1 MKRTRNLSCTA
12 KKISHPLGVRND
24 KNNGEIL
31 KDHNYYIYIIS
42 NWNNKVIY
50 VGMTNDIERRIYEHK
65 NKIFEGFSKK
75 YNLNKLV
82 YYEYTNDVNAAI
94 QREKQI
100 KKWRREKK
108 NNLIES
114 MNPEWKDLAKELFK

>member
-1 MKRTRNLSCTA
+1 
-12 KKISHPLGVRND
+12 
-24 KNNGEIL
+24 
-31 KDHNYYIYIIS
+31 
-42 NWNNKVIY
+42 
-50 VGMTNDIERRIYEHK
+50 MTNDLERRIYEHK

-100 KKWRREKK
+100 NKWRREKK
-108 NNLIES
+108 NSLVES
-114 MNPEWKDLAKELFK
+114 RNPEWKDLADELFK

>member
-1 MKRTRNLSCTA
+1 M
-12 KKISHPLGVRND
+12 
-24 KNNGEIL
+24 

-50 VGMTNDIERRIYEHK
+50 IGVTSDIVKRIYQHK
-65 NKIFEGFSKK
+65 HKFFKGFSNK

-82 YYEYTNDVNAAI
+82 YYEHFTDINFAI
-94 QREKQI
+94 RREKEI

-108 NNLIES
+108 NKLIEN
-114 MNPEWKDLAKELFK
+114 MNKEWIDLSLQFQNGKEIKDEAS

>member
-1 MKRTRNLSCTA
+1 MK
-12 KKISHPLGVRND
+12 D
-24 KNNGEIL
+24 Y
-31 KDHNYYIYIIS
+31 NYYIYIIS

-50 VGMTNDIERRIYEHK
+50 VGMTNDLERRIYEHK
-65 NKIFEGFSKK
+65 SKIFEGFSKK

-94 QREKQI
+94 RREKEI

-108 NNLIES
+108 NKLIES
-114 MNPEWKDLAKELFK
+114 MNPEWKDLAEEIFK

>member
-1 MKRTRNLSCTA
+1 
-12 KKISHPLGVRND
+12 
-24 KNNGEIL
+24 
-31 KDHNYYIYIIS
+31 
-42 NWNNKVIY
+42 
-50 VGMTNDIERRIYEHK
+50 MTNDLERRIYEHK

-82 YYEYTNDVNAAI
+82 YYEYTNDVTAAI
-94 QREKQI
+94 LREKQV

-114 MNPEWKDLAKELFK
+114 MNPEWKDLAEELFK

>member
-1 MKRTRNLSCTA
+1 MQ
-12 KKISHPLGVRND
+12 
-24 KNNGEIL
+24 L
-31 KDHNYYIYIIS
+31 KHHNYYIYIIS

-50 VGMTNDIERRIYEHK
+50 VGMTNDLERRIYEHK

-82 YYEYTNDVNAAI
+82 YYEYTNDVTAAI
-94 QREKQI
+94 LREKQV

-114 MNPEWKDLAKELFK
+114 MNPEWKDLAEELFK

>member
-1 MKRTRNLSCTA
+1 M
-12 KKISHPLGVRND
+12 
-24 KNNGEIL
+24 

-50 VGMTNDIERRIYEHK
+50 IGVTSDIVKRIYQHK
-65 NKIFEGFSKK
+65 HKFFKGFSNK

-82 YYEYTNDVNAAI
+82 YYEHFTDINFAI
-94 QREKQI
+94 RREKEI

-108 NNLIES
+108 NKLIEN
-114 MNPEWKDLAKELFK
+114 MNKEWIDLSLQFQNGKEIKDEAK

>member
-1 MKRTRNLSCTA
+1 M
-12 KKISHPLGVRND
+12 
-24 KNNGEIL
+24 

-50 VGMTNDIERRIYEHK
+50 IGMTNDLERRIYEHK

-75 YNLNKLV
+75 YNLSKLV
-82 YYEYTNDVNAAI
+82 YYEYTNDVIAAI
-94 QREKQI
+94 RREKEI

-108 NNLIES
+108 NKLIES
-114 MNPEWKDLAKELFK
+114 TNPEWKDLSEEIFK

>member
-1 MKRTRNLSCTA
+1 M
-12 KKISHPLGVRND
+12 
-24 KNNGEIL
+24 

-50 VGMTNDIERRIYEHK
+50 VGMTNDLERRIYEHK

-82 YYEYTNDVNAAI
+82 YYEHTNDVNAAI
-94 QREKQI
+94 RREKEI

-108 NNLIES
+108 NKLIES
-114 MNPEWKDLAKELFK
+114 MNSEWKDLAEEIFK

>member
-1 MKRTRNLSCTA
+1 MTLKQNY
-12 KKISHPLGVRND
+12 
-24 KNNGEIL
+24 IL

-50 VGMTNDIERRIYEHK
+50 IGMTNDLERRIYEHK

-94 QREKQI
+94 RREKEI

-108 NNLIES
+108 NKLIES
-114 MNPEWKDLAKELFK
+114 MNPEWKDLEVEIFK